1 MVLLRPKSKADA
13 LWAFDQA
20 LRCTGVGAV
29 WAAWDRLDGRDF
41 RRLQLAAESGRTL
54 GILVRPSSRRGEPT
68 WAEVQWEVR
77 PEQGAGGGGRGSGN
91 AEQASSLARRRLK
104 ISEFR
109 WRLWVELARCRGL
122 AGGQT
127 VLLELGEATAIW
139 REAADHATHTL
150 PASARVARSAS
161 ARGA

>member
-54 GILVRPSSRRGEPT
+54 GILVRPSSRRGELT

-77 PEQGAGGGGRGSGN
+77 PEQGAGGGGRGAGFRKRRTSVLACSQK
-91 AEQASSLARRRLK
+91 AED
-104 ISEFR
+104 F
-109 WRLWVELARCRGL
+109 
-122 AGGQT
+122 
-127 VLLELGEATAIW
+127 
-139 REAADHATHTL
+139 
-150 PASARVARSAS
+150 
-161 ARGA
+161 